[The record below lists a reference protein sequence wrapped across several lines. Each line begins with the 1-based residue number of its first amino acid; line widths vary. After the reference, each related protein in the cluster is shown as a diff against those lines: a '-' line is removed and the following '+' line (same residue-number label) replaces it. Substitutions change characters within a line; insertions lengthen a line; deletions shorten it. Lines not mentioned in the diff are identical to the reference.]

1 LLELYLLVLER
12 DQELKKEMV
21 QLFMQKN
28 SSNVVYLWRVNK
40 LVKQGLHLCHAFFD
54 ELGKAFGVLHEKIKK
69 EQFYN
74 WRVAGEKNVITQ
86 HLRKEEEDQLLVTI
100 ICTS

>member
-1 LLELYLLVLER
+1 MLER
-12 DQELKKEMV
+12 DQELKKEKV

-74 WRVAGEKNVITQ
+74 WRVAGEKKCN
-86 HLRKEEEDQLLVTI
+86 HA
-100 ICTS
+100 TSPKRGGRSTSSYNHMHFM